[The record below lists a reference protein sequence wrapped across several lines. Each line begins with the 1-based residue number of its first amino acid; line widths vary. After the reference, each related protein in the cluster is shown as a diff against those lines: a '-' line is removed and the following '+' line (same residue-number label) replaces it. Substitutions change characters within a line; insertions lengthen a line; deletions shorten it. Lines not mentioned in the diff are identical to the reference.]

1 LLLDAAPCSTLPHA
15 AIVAVHAPRIVLPAR
30 VSPAFR
36 ANVFCTKFPIL
47 TLNFRLA
54 LPL

>member
-1 LLLDAAPCSTLPHA
+1 LLRVTASCITLPHA
-15 AIVAVHAPRIVLPAR
+15 AIAAAHASRIVLPAR
-30 VSPAFR
+30 VSPLFR
-36 ANVFCTKFPIL
+36 ANVFYAKFPIL